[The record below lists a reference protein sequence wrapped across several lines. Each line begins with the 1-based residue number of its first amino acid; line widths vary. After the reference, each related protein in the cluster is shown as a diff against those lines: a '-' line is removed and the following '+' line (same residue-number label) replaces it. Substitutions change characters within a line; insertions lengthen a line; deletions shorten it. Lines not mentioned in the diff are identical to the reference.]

1 MSRGVLFHPLW
12 NHLNQMQGD
21 LNRAFD
27 RWVGSALV
35 GNDSNLVP
43 PVNLWEENDQVFVE
57 AELPGLDQNS
67 LELFVTGGNQLTI
80 KGERKINAPEKGL
93 RHRQERQGG
102 SFSRTLTL
110 PFLVDQDK
118 VEAKL
123 ENGVL
128 LVRLSKHESAKPR
141 KIPVNAQ

>member
-1 MSRGVLFHPLW
+1 
-12 NHLNQMQGD
+12 MQGD

-27 RWVGSALV
+27 RWVSGALV

-80 KGERKINAPEKGL
+80 KGERKVNAPEKGL
-93 RHRQERQGG
+93 RHRQERQAG
-102 SFSRTLTL
+102 SFTRTLTL

-123 ENGVL
+123 DNGVL

-141 KIPVNAQ
+141 KIPVNVQ

>member
-27 RWVGSALV
+27 RWVGGALA
-35 GNDSNLVP
+35 GTDSNLVP

-80 KGERKINAPEKGL
+80 KGERKVNALEKGL
-93 RHRQERQGG
+93 RHRQERQAG

-110 PFLVDQDK
+110 PFLVDQEK

-123 ENGVL
+123 DNGVL